1 LECNADYWLGWSY
14 EMIGNKAEALENLET
29 YTKRV
34 PSDQNAA
41 RVLDAVRN
49 DKVDFKEKMAN
60 P

>member
-1 LECNADYWLGWSY
+1 
-14 EMIGNKAEALENLET
+14 MIGNKAEALENLET